1 MTGTHPEKLKLVN
14 VIPIFKK
21 GSRLLVSNYRPISL
35 LSNLNKIFEKI
46 IYKRIY
52 SFIERNDCL
61 YSLQFGFRSKHS
73 TTHALINITEKIR
86 SALDQN
92 KVSCGIFVDLQKAFD
107 TVNHKILLHKLNYY
121 GFRGIINDW
130 FRSYLHERKQKVC
143 INGFESEIKL
153 LHHGVPQGSVLG
165 PILFLLYINDLHNC
179 INYSTTFHFADD
191 TNVLNISDNYKILQ
205 KNVNR
210 DLNFLHQWLLSNKIS
225 LNKDKTELIYFHKAR
240 SKLPNDLKIKMHGK
254 RLIHSNKIKYL
265 GVYIDETLM
274 GRSHCEELVKKLS
287 RANGILAKARHY
299 VPINHLKN
307 IYSATFSSNLFYAS
321 QVWGQSLQLVTDK
334 ISILQKKAARIMTFS
349 DFRAHSEPLFKDL
362 KILKVEDNIF
372 MQNCLFVYD
381 YFHGNLPKSFNNI
394 FTKAEDTHSIFTRNA
409 NDGIIVPPSY
419 NSTNYG
425 LNSIYKLCTDAWNRL
440 INEQKRIEKIQKD
453 HESIDLYNISRTKLK
468 KLITDY
474 FLDSYQS

>member
-1 MTGTHPEKLKLVN
+1 
-14 VIPIFKK
+14 
-21 GSRLLVSNYRPISL
+21 
-35 LSNLNKIFEKI
+35 
-46 IYKRIY
+46 
-52 SFIERNDCL
+52 
-61 YSLQFGFRSKHS
+61 
-73 TTHALINITEKIR
+73 
-86 SALDQN
+86 
-92 KVSCGIFVDLQKAFD
+92 
-107 TVNHKILLHKLNYY
+107 
-121 GFRGIINDW
+121 
-130 FRSYLHERKQKVC
+130 
-143 INGFESEIKL
+143 
-153 LHHGVPQGSVLG
+153 
-165 PILFLLYINDLHNC
+165 
-179 INYSTTFHFADD
+179 
-191 TNVLNISDNYKILQ
+191 
-205 KNVNR
+205 
-210 DLNFLHQWLLSNKIS
+210 
-225 LNKDKTELIYFHKAR
+225 
-240 SKLPNDLKIKMHGK
+240 
-254 RLIHSNKIKYL
+254 
-265 GVYIDETLM
+265 M

-334 ISILQKKAARIMTFS
+334 LSILQKKAVRIMTFS

-381 YFHGNLPKSFNNI
+381 YFQGNLPKSFNNI